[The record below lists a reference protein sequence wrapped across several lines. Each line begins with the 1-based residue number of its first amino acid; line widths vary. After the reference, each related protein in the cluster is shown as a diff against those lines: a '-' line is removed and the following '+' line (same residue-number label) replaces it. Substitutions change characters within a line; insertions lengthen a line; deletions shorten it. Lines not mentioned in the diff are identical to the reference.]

1 MKKVMLV
8 VGVVF
13 AALIV
18 IVILL
23 PFLVNLNHYQARYL
37 PIIEESLNRKVVLKD
52 IRLTIFPSIGVRLS
66 GLTVMEDPA
75 FGAGPFASLSALDV
89 GVKLRPLLNRRIEVS
104 GMTLR
109 DPIIKMIKN
118 SRGVTNTST
127 LGPKVA
133 AKPEQ
138 QAEKPSPAQG
148 PLHILTL
155 FAVDRIAIT
164 GGKLTYR
171 DELATKPS
179 ESVLQNLDLLLKD
192 IGLNRTPSIH
202 MATTLQPQNLP
213 IKVDGTAGPLKETLD
228 IETID
233 LLIML
238 GKIALTVKGSDIDGD
253 LKLSITSPTINT
265 ADLPV
270 ALPLK
275 KPVEAKDLKV
285 SAEVKGP
292 QTKLPNLSFNLF
304 GGQVTAQG
312 GLTTGTPAPPFQG
325 KVAVQGVQLGPVLEA
340 VGTDKVSVTGTA
352 AVDLDLRGAGFSM
365 PELTNALEGPGHAV
379 VKDGKIE
386 GVNLLREAAALLN
399 AVGIKQDLANAT
411 VFSTMEMN
419 IAIKRGIIRVERLLM
434 DSHDFQTSANGTIG
448 FDKTLNLRANLLLSE
463 ALSKSIFGSSPT
475 AKLAMTGGR
484 MTVPMVITGTTA
496 APSYGLDSK
505 AIGAKVQEQ
514 VTEKAKEQL
523 GEILKGKGT
532 SPEGKKG
539 KDLLKGLFGQ

>member
-104 GMTLR
+104 GITLR
-109 DPIIKMIKN
+109 DPIITMIKN

-419 IAIKRGIIRVERLLM
+419 IAIKRDQRERDDRIR
-434 DSHDFQTSANGTIG
+434 
-448 FDKTLNLRANLLLSE
+448 
-463 ALSKSIFGSSPT
+463 
-475 AKLAMTGGR
+475 
-484 MTVPMVITGTTA
+484 
-496 APSYGLDSK
+496 
-505 AIGAKVQEQ
+505 
-514 VTEKAKEQL
+514 
-523 GEILKGKGT
+523 
-532 SPEGKKG
+532 
-539 KDLLKGLFGQ
+539 

>member
-104 GMTLR
+104 GITLR
-109 DPIIKMIKN
+109 DPIITMIKN

-179 ESVLQNLDLLLKD
+179 EAVLQNLDLLLKD

>member
-109 DPIIKMIKN
+109 DPIITMIKN

-340 VGTDKVSVTGTA
+340 VGTDKISVTGTA

>member
-109 DPIIKMIKN
+109 DPIITMIKN

>member
-1 MKKVMLV
+1 M
-8 VGVVF
+8 
-13 AALIV
+13 
-18 IVILL
+18 
-23 PFLVNLNHYQARYL
+23 
-37 PIIEESLNRKVVLKD
+37 
-52 IRLTIFPSIGVRLS
+52 
-66 GLTVMEDPA
+66 
-75 FGAGPFASLSALDV
+75 
-89 GVKLRPLLNRRIEVS
+89 
-104 GMTLR
+104 
-109 DPIIKMIKN
+109 
-118 SRGVTNTST
+118 
-127 LGPKVA
+127 
-133 AKPEQ
+133 
-138 QAEKPSPAQG
+138 
-148 PLHILTL
+148 
-155 FAVDRIAIT
+155 
-164 GGKLTYR
+164 
-171 DELATKPS
+171 
-179 ESVLQNLDLLLKD
+179 
-192 IGLNRTPSIH
+192 
-202 MATTLQPQNLP
+202 
-213 IKVDGTAGPLKETLD
+213 
-228 IETID
+228 
-233 LLIML
+233 
-238 GKIALTVKGSDIDGD
+238 
-253 LKLSITSPTINT
+253 
-265 ADLPV
+265 
-270 ALPLK
+270 
-275 KPVEAKDLKV
+275 
-285 SAEVKGP
+285 
-292 QTKLPNLSFNLF
+292 
-304 GGQVTAQG
+304 
-312 GLTTGTPAPPFQG
+312 
-325 KVAVQGVQLGPVLEA
+325 LEA

>member
-1 MKKVMLV
+1 M
-8 VGVVF
+8 
-13 AALIV
+13 
-18 IVILL
+18 
-23 PFLVNLNHYQARYL
+23 
-37 PIIEESLNRKVVLKD
+37 
-52 IRLTIFPSIGVRLS
+52 
-66 GLTVMEDPA
+66 
-75 FGAGPFASLSALDV
+75 
-89 GVKLRPLLNRRIEVS
+89 
-104 GMTLR
+104 
-109 DPIIKMIKN
+109 
-118 SRGVTNTST
+118 
-127 LGPKVA
+127 
-133 AKPEQ
+133 
-138 QAEKPSPAQG
+138 
-148 PLHILTL
+148 
-155 FAVDRIAIT
+155 
-164 GGKLTYR
+164 
-171 DELATKPS
+171 
-179 ESVLQNLDLLLKD
+179 LQNLDLLLKD

-312 GLTTGTPAPPFQG
+312 GLTTGTAAPPFQG

-514 VTEKAKEQL
+514 VKEKAKEQL

-532 SPEGKKG
+532 SPEGEKG

>member
-104 GMTLR
+104 GITLR
-109 DPIIKMIKN
+109 DPIITMIKN

-148 PLHILTL
+148 PLHTLTL
-155 FAVDRIAIT
+155 LAVDRIAIT

>member
-104 GMTLR
+104 GITLR
-109 DPIIKMIKN
+109 DPIITMIKN

>member
-104 GMTLR
+104 GITLR
-109 DPIIKMIKN
+109 DPIITMIKN

-386 GVNLLREAAALLN
+386 GVNLLKEAAALLN

>member
-66 GLTVMEDPA
+66 GLTVTEDPA

-104 GMTLR
+104 GITLR
-109 DPIIKMIKN
+109 DPIITMIKN

-202 MATTLQPQNLP
+202 MATILQPQNLP

-386 GVNLLREAAALLN
+386 GVNLLKEAAALLN

>member
-8 VGVVF
+8 VGVIF

-104 GMTLR
+104 GITLR
-109 DPIIKMIKN
+109 DPIITMIKN